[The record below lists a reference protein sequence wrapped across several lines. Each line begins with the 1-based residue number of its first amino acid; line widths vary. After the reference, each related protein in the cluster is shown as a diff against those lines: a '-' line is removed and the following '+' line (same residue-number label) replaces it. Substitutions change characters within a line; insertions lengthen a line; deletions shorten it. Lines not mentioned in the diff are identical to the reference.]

1 MNTTQK
7 LVLGTALGITIAG
20 TTIAADLSGSA
31 REDDL
36 QKQIIQLR
44 KEINELKSIVQK
56 EPDGTLRVPSDMQV
70 DRGIST
76 SNIQNI
82 STNLDISS
90 RRDLNIETNKKML
103 IDASDELTLKSGK
116 AFITLKKNGN
126 ITISGAVLDIR
137 GSSDVKI
144 KGASDT
150 TIKGSKVQQN

>member
-1 MNTTQK
+1 MNTTKK
-7 LVLGTALGITIAG
+7 LAIGMALGITIAG
-20 TTIAADLSGSA
+20 TVIAADISGT

-56 EPDGTLRVPSDMQV
+56 EPDGSLRIPSDMQV

-76 SNIQNI
+76 TSIQNI

-90 RRDLNIETNKKML
+90 RRDLNIETSKKML
-103 IDASDELTLKSGK
+103 IDAGDELTLKSGK